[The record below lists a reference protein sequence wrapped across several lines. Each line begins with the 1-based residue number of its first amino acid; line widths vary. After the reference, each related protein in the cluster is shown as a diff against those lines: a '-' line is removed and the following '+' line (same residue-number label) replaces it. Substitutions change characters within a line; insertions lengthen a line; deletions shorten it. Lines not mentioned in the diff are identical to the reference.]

1 MTESIMLKKSKAFAL
16 RIVRLVAFGGRRTLP
31 NQPSADRPDTEVSLG
46 GTTWSGWNIEE
57 KDRNAKKN

>member
-1 MTESIMLKKSKAFAL
+1 MTMLSILAMSLFA
-16 RIVRLVAFGGRRTLP
+16 VAAGVAFGGRRTLP
-31 NQPSADRPDTEVSLG
+31 KQPSADSPDTEVSLG

>member
-1 MTESIMLKKSKAFAL
+1 MTMRRILATCLFA
-16 RIVRLVAFGGRRTLP
+16 VATGTAFGGRRALP
-31 NQPSADRPDTEVSLG
+31 NLPPPDSPDTEVSLG